1 MSPRKPTIDDTDDV
15 DDEDGELVEDVN
27 RETDLTP
34 VQRDADEV
42 GMGGDTASAEE
53 EEESGDEEER

>member
-27 RETDLTP
+27 RETDLTLEP
-34 VQRDADEV
+34 ADADDV
-42 GMGGDTASAEE
+42 GMGGDTETAEE
-53 EEESGDEEER
+53 EELGGEAER

>member
-27 RETDLTP
+27 RETDLTLEP
-34 VQRDADEV
+34 EDADDV
-42 GMGGDTASAEE
+42 GMGGDAETAEE
-53 EEESGDEEER
+53 EELGGEEER

>member
-27 RETDLTP
+27 REHDLTLEP
-34 VQRDADEV
+34 RDPGEV
-42 GMGGDTASAEE
+42 GLGGDDETAEE
-53 EEESGDEEER
+53 EEPGGKEEE

>member
-27 RETDLTP
+27 RETDLTLER
-34 VQRDADEV
+34 RDADEV
-42 GMGGDTASAEE
+42 GLGGDDETAEQEELGSAEE
-53 EEESGDEEER
+53 R

>member
-27 RETDLTP
+27 RETDLTLER
-34 VQRDADEV
+34 RDADEV
-42 GMGGDTASAEE
+42 GLGGDDETAEQEELGGAEE
-53 EEESGDEEER
+53 R

>member
-27 RETDLTP
+27 RETDLTLES
-34 VQRDADEV
+34 RDADDV
-42 GMGGDTASAEE
+42 GMGGDAETAEDEAL
-53 EEESGDEEER
+53 GDEEER

>member
-42 GMGGDTASAEE
+42 GMGGDTAAAE

>member
-27 RETDLTP
+27 RETDLTLEP
-34 VQRDADEV
+34 EDADDA
-42 GMGGDTASAEE
+42 GLGGDAETAEAEELGGEE
-53 EEESGDEEER
+53 EER